1 MKKNEN
7 KRKKVIFANRLHKE
21 VLLLVFLAAI
31 IPAIVVSLCLYYL
44 IFNITASEIGIPEF
58 IAYNVIPAAQ
68 KVTFILLVS
77 APTIILLILIFAYK
91 VSHRIVGPF
100 DRIIRE
106 LDETIEGKRKG
117 PIVLRKGDKFLPL
130 VERINKILAK
140 INAG

>member
-7 KRKKVIFANRLHKE
+7 RRKKIIFANQLHKE
-21 VLLLVFLAAI
+21 VVLLVFLAAI
-31 IPAIVVSLCLYYL
+31 IPAIVVGLCLYYL

-58 IAYNVIPAAQ
+58 IAYNIIPAAQ

-77 APTIILLILIFAYK
+77 APTIILLILIIAHK
-91 VSHRIVGPF
+91 VSHKIVGPF

-106 LDETIEGKRKG
+106 LDETLEGKKKN

-130 VERINKILAK
+130 VEKINKLLDRAK
-140 INAG
+140 T